1 MYKRLIISG
10 LMKTVSNY
18 PIPNTFR
25 MKVKCALYV
34 EIEAE
39 EELAALDFDAL
50 PQPVMV
56 MGGGSNLL
64 FTKDFPGTVLHYG
77 VSATLGQEGTTPVD
91 LVQGTSGRGAISGGG
106 PGPGSV
112 PQNTPG
118 ATVGGPGPGGII
130 TPGPKSGWT
139 WSTDGADVLVSIS
152 AGMVSPY
159 TVMNPVMR
167 EVP

>member
-64 FTKDFPGTVLHYG
+64 FTKDFPGTVLH
-77 VSATLGQEGTTPVD
+77 
-91 LVQGTSGRGAISGGG
+91 IS
-106 PGPGSV
+106 
-112 PQNTPG
+112 
-118 ATVGGPGPGGII
+118 
-130 TPGPKSGWT
+130 
-139 WSTDGADVLVSIS
+139 
-152 AGMVSPY
+152 SPY
-159 TVMNPVMR
+159 PCPGVDTPPEGCFLPR
-167 EVP
+167 EESLSRKGSYLQIVLEAEAEP

>member
-25 MKVKCALYV
+25 MKVKCALYI

-39 EELAALDFDAL
+39 EELQSLDFDAL

-56 MGGGSNLL
+56 LGGGSNLL

-77 VSATLGQEGTTPVD
+77 AKAL
-91 LVQGTSGRGAISGGG
+91 SGGT
-106 PGPGSV
+106 PFASLTPAPPTVSCV
-112 PQNTPG
+112 PASPEL
-118 ATVGGPGPGGII
+118 VSGGPHP
-130 TPGPKSGWT
+130 PSRARGWARPPLSDSLSDRKRPT
-139 WSTDGADVLVSIS
+139 WRS
-152 AGMVSPY
+152 AFS
-159 TVMNPVMR
+159 
-167 EVP
+167 